1 MRVKCDVFR
10 HSDMRCELDFY
21 RAHVPSAGFD
31 HLYECSSGTASTV
44 FRIDCDVDELSGLA
58 INRQDRTSDDVFV
71 GFSHINHVVCDL
83 GF

>member
-31 HLYECSSGTASTV
+31 HLYEFSSGTASTV
-44 FRIDCDVDELSGLA
+44 FRVDCDVDELSRLA
-58 INRQDRTSDDVFV
+58 INCQDRTSDDVFV
-71 GFSHINHVVCDL
+71 GFSHINDVVCDL